1 MAAYLVTSAAPPGL
15 RRLGES
21 HVRAREQLYIGGK
34 WVAPS
39 GRGSIGV
46 IDAATEETIGTVPSG
61 NEEDVD
67 RAVQAAARAFPG
79 WSATP
84 VAERARWLERLKEG
98 LAARAEEIAT
108 TISAEVGS
116 PIAMAR
122 TIQAGLPVAVTGS
135 YPAIAREFPFE
146 ERIGNSVVVREPV
159 GVVAAITPWNYPLH
173 QAMGKVA
180 PALAAGCTVVLKPS
194 EVAPLSAFILAD
206 VVHEAGLPAGV
217 FNLVTGLGPPFGE
230 TLVRHPRVD
239 MISLTGSTA
248 AGRRVAELAAGTIKR
263 VALELGGKSASVILE
278 DADFDKAVGVSVS
291 NAFLNGGQTC
301 SAWTRMLVPRKR
313 QDQALEIAK
322 RAAAKFKPGDPRA
335 PETRL
340 GPLAS
345 AQQRERVRKYIRAGI
360 EEGALLTLGGPDAP
374 EGLPKGYYVKPTI
387 FAGVKP
393 AMTIARE
400 EIFGPVLSILP
411 YEDDDDA
418 VRIANDSMYGLAGGV
433 WSGDPARAERVA
445 RRLRTGQ
452 VDVNGGRFNPLA
464 PFGGFKQSGRGREL
478 GKFGVEEFLETKSLQ
493 F

>member
-1 MAAYLVTSAAPPGL
+1 MAAYLVTSAAPPRL

-46 IDAATEETIGTVPSG
+46 IDAATEETIGRIPSG

-98 LAARAEEIAT
+98 RAARAEEIAT

-478 GKFGVEEFLETKSLQ
+478 GKFGLEEFLETKSLQ